1 MTDLTFRL
9 GKCYE
14 CDAFPLFFNGK
25 QEVRD
30 DEAWVVTVTG
40 AEHAVATLHKKV
52 CHDVASTIAAREDVP
67 SLTDRSQPT
76 NQEDHE

>member
-14 CDAFPLFFNGK
+14 CDAFPVFFNGK

-30 DEAWVVTVTG
+30 DEVWVVTTTG
-40 AEHAVATLHKKV
+40 TEHAVATLHKKTCRAV
-52 CHDVASTIAAREDVP
+52 SHFDSD
-67 SLTDRSQPT
+67 
-76 NQEDHE
+76 

>member
-14 CDAFPLFFNGK
+14 CNAFPWFFNGK

-40 AEHAVATLHKKV
+40 TEHAVATLHKKT
-52 CHDVASTIAAREDVP
+52 CRDVASTIAREGKDG
-67 SLTDRSQPT
+67 R
-76 NQEDHE
+76 